1 MSMNFSDFRRLLGA
15 DPRSRDPAFLRARD
29 SAPEF
34 REAAAEAECFEA
46 KLERALSLPEPP
58 GLIDGLRVAARQGDA
73 SGRKRWWPAALA
85 AGMLL
90 AIAAAG
96 LSWRASHRWDSV
108 EEYVVDHYYHDGVKM
123 LAEAGAR
130 ELAPV
135 QSADLQELF
144 AAFEAQAA
152 PAFMELVGVVRF
164 VSPRTARNPHGA
176 EYRGWAGHRDL
187 HAATGV
193 KTASASIDLPAGVL
207 VQLRHGSAA
216 IVSAGQQDAGALY
229 ALVQESIL
237 PLPAPADRAA
247 PPTPSVRDQ
256 RGVAERGSR
265 APNLVSCSDDCPTL
279 ATRPHPV
286 DLRPRRWSC
295 CAWPGCST

>member
-123 LAEAGAR
+123 LAEAGSGPF
-130 ELAPV
+130 APV
-135 QSADLQELF
+135 QAADLQELF

-152 PAFMELVGVVRF
+152 PVFMELVGVVK
-164 VSPRTARNPHGA
+164 VCVTPDGKGIHMVLNTADGLVTVIYMP
-176 EYRGWAGHRDL
+176 
-187 HAATGV
+187 ATGV
-193 KTASASIDLPAGVL
+193 EDRQSFEFDGQQALL
-207 VQLRHGSAA
+207 VQLQHGSAA

-229 ALVQESIL
+229 ALVQDSIL
-237 PLPAPADRAA
+237 PLP
-247 PPTPSVRDQ
+247 
-256 RGVAERGSR
+256 GS
-265 APNLVSCSDDCPTL
+265 S
-279 ATRPHPV
+279 
-286 DLRPRRWSC
+286 
-295 CAWPGCST
+295 